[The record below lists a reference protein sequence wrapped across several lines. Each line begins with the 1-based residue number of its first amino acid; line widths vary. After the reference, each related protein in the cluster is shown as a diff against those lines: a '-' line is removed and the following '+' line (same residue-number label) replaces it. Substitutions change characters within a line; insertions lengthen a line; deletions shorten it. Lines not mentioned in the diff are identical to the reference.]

1 MDKNS
6 SGRAMHRPHIS
17 VKKDHPPLGKRVV
30 LKQRK
35 ESAIPQT
42 PKVVP
47 PKLKKMYVLDT
58 NVLMHDW
65 SALRRFQEHD
75 IFIPLI
81 VLHELDNNK
90 KGMEDSA
97 FNSRETTRFLG
108 QLKQEMKKNVP
119 HWKLSDGLAL
129 KYSEGGAP
137 NMGRIFIQTEAE
149 AKIAARMETV
159 DSSMKADVLI
169 LNAVQML
176 MDTRSKEY
184 SSIILVTKDLNMS
197 FVALS
202 RGILEE
208 DFKSD
213 NVPTTTDK
221 ELYSGMIELTARTFR
236 NMKQIQAPSRSGDTT
251 ICEIDIPSGVILYPN
266 QLITGDPSNE
276 NNWIVSEVGEKTAK
290 IRHCSNYISDN
301 RMYGINA
308 RNLEQNFLLN
318 LLMDPEIDLVSI
330 LGQAGT
336 GKTLMTM
343 IAAFELVRMGIYNG
357 IIYTRAT
364 VPVGDE
370 DIGFLPGD
378 EKDKMGAWAGA
389 LADNAEVIV
398 EAMLEK
404 SMKSENH
411 QDAGKIA
418 QRLIDKHT
426 PRKSKSPTTL
436 DDISEVSSPMR
447 DEAIL
452 NLLKGIKVKSTG
464 FMRGRSYQKKIL
476 IIDEAQNNTP
486 KQMKTL
492 ISRAGPGTK
501 IVILGNLAQ
510 IDTPYIAAQSSGL
523 AYSTVCF
530 MGWGHYG
537 HITLTRV
544 ERSRLADYA
553 VEVMK

>member
-1 MDKNS
+1 MDKHT
-6 SGRAMHRPHIS
+6 SGHAMHRPHIS
-17 VKKDHPPLGKRVV
+17 VKKDHPQQQGKRLI

-35 ESAIPQT
+35 ETTIPQT
-42 PKVVP
+42 PKIAL
-47 PKLKKMYVLDT
+47 PKVKKMYVLDT

-75 IFIPLI
+75 IFIPLM

-90 KGMEDSA
+90 KGMEESA
-97 FNSRETTRFLG
+97 YNSRETTRFLG
-108 QLKQEMKKNVP
+108 ELKQAMRKNVP

-129 KYSEGGAP
+129 KYSEGGTI

-159 DSSMKADVLI
+159 DGSMKADTLI

-221 ELYSGMIELTARTFR
+221 ELYSGMIELPARTFR
-236 NMKQIQAPSRSGDTT
+236 NMKQIRPPSRNGDTT
-251 ICEIDIPSGVILYPN
+251 ICEIDIPPGVILYPN
-266 QLITGDPSNE
+266 QLITGDSSNT

-290 IRHCSNYISDN
+290 IRHCVNYISDN
-301 RMYGINA
+301 KMYGINA

-318 LLMDPEIDLVSI
+318 LLMEPEIDLVSI

-398 EAMLEK
+398 EAMSER
-404 SMKSENH
+404 SMKSDNH
-411 QDAGKIA
+411 ETNKIA

-426 PRKSKSPTTL
+426 PRKTKSPSTL
-436 DDISEVSSPMR
+436 DDISEASSPMR
-447 DEAIL
+447 DEAIV
-452 NLLKGIKVKSTG
+452 NLLRGIKVKSTG

-501 IVILGNLAQ
+501 IIILGNLAQ

-523 AYSTVCF
+523 AYSTACF
-530 MGWGHYG
+530 MSWGHYG

>member
-1 MDKNS
+1 MDKHT
-6 SGRAMHRPHIS
+6 SGHAMHRPHIS
-17 VKKDHPPLGKRVV
+17 VKKDHPQQQGKRLI

-35 ESAIPQT
+35 ETTIPQT
-42 PKVVP
+42 PKIAL
-47 PKLKKMYVLDT
+47 PKVKKMYVLDT

-75 IFIPLI
+75 IFIPLM

-90 KGMEDSA
+90 KGMEESA
-97 FNSRETTRFLG
+97 YNSRETTRFLG
-108 QLKQEMKKNVP
+108 ELKQAMRKNVP

-129 KYSEGGAP
+129 KYSEGGTT

-159 DSSMKADVLI
+159 DGSMKADTLI

-184 SSIILVTKDLNMS
+184 SAIILVTKDLNMS

-221 ELYSGMIELTARTFR
+221 ELYSGMIELPARTFR
-236 NMKQIQAPSRSGDTT
+236 NMKQIRAPSRNGDTT
-251 ICEIDIPSGVILYPN
+251 ICEIDIPPGVILYPN
-266 QLITGDPSNE
+266 QLITGDSSNA

-290 IRHCSNYISDN
+290 IRHCVNYISDN

-318 LLMDPEIDLVSI
+318 LLMEPEIDLVSI

-398 EAMLEK
+398 EAMSER
-404 SMKSENH
+404 SMKSDNH
-411 QDAGKIA
+411 ETNKIA

-426 PRKSKSPTTL
+426 PRKTKSPSTL
-436 DDISEVSSPMR
+436 DDISEASSPMR
-447 DEAIL
+447 DEAIV
-452 NLLKGIKVKSTG
+452 NLLRGIKVKSTG

-501 IVILGNLAQ
+501 IIILGNLAQ